1 MPFMSK
7 VKVGINGMGRIGRT
21 ILREIFNM
29 NHPVLEVVAVNNPG
43 VMDRYAHL
51 LRYDS
56 CHGKFNKT
64 ITEGDGQLTIDG
76 KKVRFFNHRDPA
88 EIPWEEEGVDIV
100 LDGTGIFKDKESLGR
115 HIKGSVKKVIMCA
128 PGNDLD
134 GTFVFGVNH
143 TNYDPKKDN
152 IISNASC
159 TTNCL
164 APVAKVLHDTFGIES
179 GLMTTIHS
187 YTLDQKLLDAAHS
200 DLRRARAGAVS
211 MIPTTTGAAK
221 ALGLVIPDLKGKMD
235 GLAIR
240 VPTPNVSIVD
250 LSVTLKKEASV
261 DEINAAIK
269 NAAAGDL
276 KGVLNYTE
284 EELVSIDYMSSPF
297 SSTVDSK
304 LTYAIGNS
312 AKIISWY
319 DNEFGFSR
327 RVIDLTSY
335 IAEKL

>member
-1 MPFMSK
+1 MSK

-21 ILREIFNM
+21 ILREIFNS
-29 NHPVLEVVAVNNPG
+29 NHPILEVVAVNNPG
-43 VMDRYAHL
+43 EMKRYVHL

-56 CHGKFNKT
+56 CHGKFGKT
-64 ITEGDGQLTIDG
+64 ITEGDGEITVDG

-100 LDGTGIFKDKESLGR
+100 IDGTGIFKDKEALGR

-143 TNYDPKKDN
+143 TDYDPKKDN
-152 IISNASC
+152 IVSNASC

-164 APVAKVLHDTFGIES
+164 APFAKVLHDTFGIES

-187 YTLDQKLLDAAHS
+187 YTLDQKLLDASHS
-200 DLRRARAGAVS
+200 DFRRARAGAVS

-221 ALGLVIPDLKGKMD
+221 ALGMIIPDLKGKVD

-240 VPTPNVSIVD
+240 VPTPNVSMVD
-250 LSVTLKKEASV
+250 LSVSLKKEASV
-261 DEINAAIK
+261 DEINAALK
-269 NAAAGDL
+269 KASEGEL
-276 KGVLNYTE
+276 KGVLGYTE
-284 EELVSIDYMSSPF
+284 EELVSVDYMSSPL

-304 LTYAIGNS
+304 LTYAIGKT
-312 AKIISWY
+312 AKVIAWY
-319 DNEFGFSR
+319 DNEFGFSC

-335 IAEKL
+335 VAENL